1 MALGQILRNFPA
13 VQLSFRLKEQLFHEL
28 AQLAQS
34 GFSFLGAL
42 EVMGRNPAS
51 RLSAAARAI
60 HSNWRSSVSEALV
73 ASGFP
78 ARDAVIVEVGEKSGR
93 LEEVF
98 RELSVHYAEL
108 DAARK
113 ALVMRSAYPVV
124 VFHAGV
130 ILLSIPLA
138 IMSGGWMHYLSVV
151 IPTLGAFY
159 LIVGGLW
166 MFWKWLRKKLA
177 ADTHLA
183 QAFQRVPFLG
193 QAFATWSSWSFASV
207 AAISIRAGG
216 GFLEAFSSA
225 GQACGNAVMA
235 TASQNVVRR
244 VASGTADLGEAFR
257 TEPGLPEELVRAV
270 ETGEAAGKLD
280 EELSRASSR
289 FQKSALDQLNLIS
302 SWTPRVF
309 YGFVVVFVGW
319 QIIHMANELG
329 SSFNN
334 VLGN

>member
-1 MALGQILRNFPA
+1 MALRQILRNFPA

-51 RLSAAARAI
+51 RLSAAARQI
-60 HSNWRSSVSEALV
+60 HANWKSSVSDALI

-78 ARDAVIVEVGEKSGR
+78 IRDALIVEVGEKSGR

-98 RELSVHYAEL
+98 RELSIHYAEL
-108 DAARK
+108 AAARRM
-113 ALVMRSAYPVV
+113 LVMRSAYPVV

-138 IMSGGWMHYLSVV
+138 IVSGGWLRYFGTV
-151 IPTLGAFY
+151 IPTLGVFY
-159 LIVGGLW
+159 LIVGGAW
-166 MFWKWLRKKLA
+166 AMWRPLRRKLSN
-177 ADTHLA
+177 DSSLA
-183 QAFQRVPFLG
+183 SLFQRIPFLG
-193 QAFATWSSWSFASV
+193 RGFVTWSSWSFASI

-216 GFLEAFSSA
+216 GFFEAFSA
-225 GQACGNAVMA
+225 AAQACGNAVLA
-235 TASQNVVRR
+235 TATDHAIHR
-244 VASGTADLGEAFR
+244 VASGAAHLGEAFR
-257 TEPGLPEELVRAV
+257 SEPGLPEELVRAI

-280 EELSRASSR
+280 EELTRASSR
-289 FQKSALDQLNLIS
+289 FQKEAFDQLNLIS

-309 YGFVVVFVGW
+309 YAFVVVFVGW
-319 QIIHMANELG
+319 QMIHMATEL
-329 SSFNN
+329 SNSFGQVLNN
-334 VLGN
+334 

>member
-1 MALGQILRNFPA
+1 M
-13 VQLSFRLKEQLFHEL
+13 QLSFRLKEQLFHEL

-51 RLSAAARAI
+51 RLSAAARLI
-60 HSNWRSSVSEALV
+60 HSNWRSSVSDALV

-113 ALVMRSAYPVV
+113 MLVMRSAYPVV

-138 IMSGGWMHYLSVV
+138 IVSGGWMHYLGVV
-151 IPTLGAFY
+151 VPTLGVFY
-159 LIVGGLW
+159 LILGGLW
-166 MFWKWLRKKLA
+166 VLWRWLRKKLA

-183 QAFQRVPFLG
+183 KAFQRVPFLG
-193 QAFATWSSWSFASV
+193 QAFATWSSWSYASV

-235 TASQNVVRR
+235 TASQNVVHR
-244 VASGTADLGEAFR
+244 VASGAADLGEAFR

-280 EELSRASSR
+280 QELSRVSSR
-289 FQKSALDQLNLIS
+289 FQRAALDQLNLIS
-302 SWTPRVF
+302 AWTPRVF
-309 YGFVVVFVGW
+309 YAFVVVFVGW
-319 QIIHMANELG
+319 QIVHVASKLG
-329 SSFNN
+329 SSFGNA
-334 VLGN
+334 LGN

>member
-1 MALGQILRNFPA
+1 MALRHILRNSA
-13 VQLSFRLKEQLFHEL
+13 CVQLSFRLKEQLFHEL

-42 EVMGRNPAS
+42 EVMGRNPSS
-51 RLSAAARAI
+51 RLSAAARLI
-60 HSNWRSSVSEALV
+60 HSNWRSSVSDALV

-78 ARDAVIVEVGEKSGR
+78 ARDAVIVEVGEKAGR

-108 DAARK
+108 DAARRM
-113 ALVMRSAYPVV
+113 LVMRSAYPLV

-138 IMSGGWMHYLSVV
+138 IVSGGWSHYLAMVV
-151 IPTLGAFY
+151 PTLGVFY
-159 LIVGGLW
+159 VIVVGLW
-166 MFWKWLRKKLA
+166 LLWKWLRKKLA
-177 ADTHLA
+177 GDTQLA
-183 QAFQRVPFLG
+183 KAFQCVPFLG
-193 QAFATWSSWSFASV
+193 RAFSTWSAWSFASV

-225 GQACGNAVMA
+225 GQACGNALMA
-235 TASQNVVRR
+235 TASQNVVHR
-244 VASGTADLGEAFR
+244 VATGTANLGEAFR
-257 TEPGLPEELVRAV
+257 TEPGMPEELVRAV

-289 FQKSALDQLNLIS
+289 FQKAALDQLNLIS
-302 SWTPRVF
+302 SLTPKVF
-309 YGFVVVFVGW
+309 YAFVVVFVGW
-319 QIIHMANELG
+319 QMIHMANELRD
-329 SSFNN
+329 SFSN
-334 VLGN
+334 VLEH